1 MIDHRYKIEFI
12 FFTLSTVYEKEKGVR
27 YAKKVK
33 LAIYE
38 LFDDYKI
45 IYQTSNVN
53 ENLGNPSETI
63 EDQFVQHKMILKKLN
78 ASFT

>member
-1 MIDHRYKIEFI
+1 M
-12 FFTLSTVYEKEKGVR
+12 YEKEKGVR

-45 IYQTSNVN
+45 IYQTSNAN
-53 ENLGNPSETI
+53 ENLGNPSENI
-63 EDQFVQHKMILKKLN
+63 EDQFM
-78 ASFT
+78 